1 MRPFGCLRTARA
13 AATAILLVVPAAKAD
28 MVTVDLGTVAVSIGI
43 NGSIMNTDFPTYT
56 ETYTYQQLLFKGPL
70 DMEFDSGQTLGEV
83 LAQDF
88 GNVNNGTLDYNFPF
102 AFGASGG
109 YTQNAV
115 TEPFNTPDPGVVS
128 FTAQTQSGKGCS
140 GTNTV
145 GSIITLDPIYSGTTY
160 DTILSCDGLGNPN
173 NGTPAYVA
181 TTVTGPPLGTIT
193 NGDTTTVYIG
203 EFTDYEWTVSGEVG
217 PASAVPEPTSLSLEV
232 AGIAALGWI
241 RLRKRSRKPA

>member
-1 MRPFGCLRTARA
+1 
-13 AATAILLVVPAAKAD
+13 

-145 GSIITLDPIYSGTTY
+145 
-160 DTILSCDGLGNPN
+160 
-173 NGTPAYVA
+173 
-181 TTVTGPPLGTIT
+181 LGTIT

>member
-1 MRPFGCLRTARA
+1 
-13 AATAILLVVPAAKAD
+13 LLVVPAAKAD

-43 NGSIMNTDFPTYT
+43 NASIMNTDFPTYT
-56 ETYTYQQLLFKGPL
+56 ETYTYQQLLFNGPL
-70 DMEFDSGQTLGEV
+70 DMQFDSGQTLAQV
-83 LAQDF
+83 LAEDL
-88 GNVNNGTLDYNFPF
+88 GNANNGTLDYNFPF
-102 AFGASGG
+102 AFGASGS

-128 FTAQTQSGKGCS
+128 FTAQTYSGTACS

-145 GSIITLDPIYSGTTY
+145 GSIITLDPIYAGATY
-160 DTILSCDGLGNPN
+160 DTILSCDGLGNLN
-173 NGTPAYVA
+173 NAIPPYSS
-181 TTVTGPPLGTIT
+181 TTVTVPPLGTIT
-193 NGDTTTVYIG
+193 KGDTTTVYIG

-217 PASAVPEPTSLSLEV
+217 PVSAVPEPASLSLEV